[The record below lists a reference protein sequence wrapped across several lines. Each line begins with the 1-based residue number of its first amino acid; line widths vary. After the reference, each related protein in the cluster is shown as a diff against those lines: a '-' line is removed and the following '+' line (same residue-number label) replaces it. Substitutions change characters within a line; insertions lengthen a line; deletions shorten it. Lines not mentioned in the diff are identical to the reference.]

1 MQKQYGAKKCLVFAV
16 FTIRVLKNP
25 KYQGKASNAAIFS
38 PNTPILSLM

>member
-1 MQKQYGAKKCLVFAV
+1 LVFAV

-38 PNTPILSLM
+38 PVATFIYAHIYFLAMRF